1 MFASEAY
8 THDLGWRSADAVTLT
23 LTRTEVYEEWVWRSH
38 YKYLDACEDSTD
50 AEVRKRVR
58 MITKLLARWQRGW

>member
-1 MFASEAY
+1 M
-8 THDLGWRSADAVTLT
+8 VTLT
-23 LTRTEVYEEWVWRSH
+23 LTRSEVYEEWVWRSH

-58 MITKLLARWQRGW
+58 MITRLLARWQRGW